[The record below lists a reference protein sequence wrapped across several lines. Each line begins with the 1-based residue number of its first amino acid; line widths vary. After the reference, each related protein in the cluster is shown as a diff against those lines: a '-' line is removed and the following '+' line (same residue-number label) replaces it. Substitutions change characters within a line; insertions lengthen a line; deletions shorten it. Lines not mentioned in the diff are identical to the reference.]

1 MCVILVILGLIVILV
16 RDVEIVIELF
26 SVVWFFYKF
35 IYIFSYFGKYID
47 NDWCVVNVLL
57 VIVVICWI
65 LKKLFL

>member
-47 NDWCVVNVLL
+47 NDWCVVNDLL